1 MTDEAGIGPSERQVN
16 TLIFQQLCRFQIFDE
31 KPETLSPKE
40 RFQLVAISAKYGYAF
55 IGTNSATIKVIKIDD
70 LVRISD
76 ERQESPGTTV
86 SDYPHE
92 KLSLSDKPLHIAV
105 DCQEQ
110 VISVIT
116 KGDANLRVHI
126 FDIVDVCKQASSAKA
141 FLTTGLSKETDVD
154 LIDLQWNPVTPS
166 LFAVCLSDGTAE
178 LWTWSE
184 GKLSLLS
191 SLPQIFKA
199 DAFCWSPKG
208 KQIVIGTNDG
218 QLLQFTH
225 NMEQKKIVPK
235 PDFTNE
241 AVKVVDILWISTF
254 MWVVAYIDEEE
265 TVQPNLAIVHAPK
278 EQPVSFIN
286 FEDICYGSGEDRK
299 SRYYM
304 KFLDKWGF
312 VIASSGNSMETGI
325 LGHKPDVKT
334 SWDVWTLEDTA
345 RVELPLCDSDDTFP
359 MGFAVDFSSQLPF
372 LAVNKQKLDPV
383 PILLLLS
390 SEGLLCPFHIINKE
404 SKESLQYRTEPLPTV
419 GVSKGIAVRQ
429 TAMDGQPAGIG
440 PQGSINLTTTTTG
453 AMPPAPKPPTAQPS
467 SVMPFSF
474 KPPTQPGS
482 TTQSGFS
489 FSSTAFG
496 RDGPVLSTAGSQ
508 VTQPTDDSRVPST
521 GAQTKPFSFSFQP
534 SGVTSGTP
542 PFSFA
547 KAASSTTDAPST
559 SSFPSFTPPA
569 PSTAQTVPFGAASS
583 QGLFGSSSGVGQG
596 TQSQGLFGSSTK
608 TNQSQSSG
616 TPFSFSKPAFSF
628 NAQPGSTTSQA
639 SVPSTVASASGGQ
652 TSAPPAYPFARPS
665 GSSDK
670 PVAPSQP
677 ISGQAGPGQQTTG
690 TLVAPTKAQGTVPPT
705 SHAPVSNPPSVAPPN
720 QVAPMMKS
728 LPFVVTEEP
737 QGASSQIT
745 LPKVQDVPKAPGNL
759 SVTIPL
765 EQRKSA
771 MQAQRAAAAA
781 AVQAQKQV
789 YAPVVEPVSPVSSV
803 STSVGGEHLESA
815 LMSNILDEMEHF
827 GKEIDG
833 LKSRT
838 RDGKYSIGN
847 KEELRRIRKDMADL
861 DSFKADVLECTKS
874 LNEDV
879 HSIKSKLLSSFALL
893 EESRIRKQR
902 NKDPKFITLLKARE
916 LDPQTASKMQE
927 IRGMYH
933 YLDVGSRDVNRS
945 LDMEWEENQ
954 RRGNRNGS
962 RKLAT
967 PTMDTVYHTL
977 RNHHNIMA
985 SQRIALED
993 IREKLVRAQKY
1004 DPIGALYRG
1013 PLPSPRFRSDEVEPL
1028 ALKLSETK
1036 LHSSRRERRTP
1047 ASAKKQSLLRDIL
1060 SRRTQTPMRSSPK
1073 VLSREEQ
1080 VSSPTLSYSS
1090 EGSYTPSAPFSKKLD
1105 FTDDAGP
1112 DPTRGNQETKFQ
1124 QAITPQRESTPVKDM
1139 TNGMPLKQTT
1149 MPPKQGMMP
1158 PAYPT
1163 TVMSHP
1169 VSVGG
1174 STNIGR
1180 VPPVVGVASGN
1191 GMPPP
1196 RAVSSPTAVSQT
1208 GVTTTTAPSSFAHT
1222 GTGTVLWGADASK
1235 ATPAQLAGAAALN
1248 RLPTKGQGASGE
1260 PTTSKLPPNVN
1271 IKNLDSLK
1279 STMPPPVTFAAVAS
1293 SVDTDTAQVVT
1304 QVLSE
1309 ITATSGKSVPPPGT
1323 AVRDT
1328 PTVSSKPVEV
1338 PTVTSPFVQP
1348 SLSTGASSSVS
1359 SSKPSAVIAEA
1370 PKSGGALHTPVAAS
1384 TPTDTATTVPQSTKF
1399 DFGTRN
1405 NNASTSVPGGFFLGG
1420 AVTENPTGA
1429 SAVFGGRKAQTSQDT
1444 NQTPEAKDGTLKGL
1458 LEENPTDSKAP
1469 KSGPVSSTPQGNT
1482 ASAAPPPAAPINF
1495 SFASSSSKFGF
1506 GGSNSGFSF
1515 SQKAST
1521 APNAETSSA
1530 FGQSAAITATPSSQ
1544 PSEAV
1549 NASTASTPV
1558 ETEAAGPFVFPVS
1571 KPSIG
1576 TDSASGFA
1584 PGGTPNLFGGS
1595 TPSSSTPTSV
1605 SAAAVVTTSAVSN
1618 LAVSSAT
1625 ATSLFGNQAPT
1636 IPQTTSAF
1644 SFSFVGQ
1651 ATPVTVSAPSSG
1663 FSFAPTSS
1671 SGAIVSSTS
1680 ATGTTPSLFATA
1692 TTSAVPAQTTTDASG
1707 FSFASTSSGQSL
1719 FGGSGAGKPLFGS
1732 PATTTKPSLFGQP
1745 ASTSA
1750 FAVSSSTTTSSGGGF
1765 SFGQPTTTSQSFFG
1779 QPTSTTQSVFGGQP
1793 SPFSTA
1799 SASSPFGQ
1807 KSAFGQAPVSSTT
1820 ASTGLFS
1827 QPTASNTS
1835 AGPFGTSTPAATT
1848 ASGQSTSGGVSF
1860 GGAFGLGGKP
1870 NPEAAKINP
1879 FGVAASTAGGSGLFG
1894 GTTTLFGGQGP
1905 KAFGSPTS
1913 SGGGGFGGSG
1923 SFSTNAGGVVAG
1935 GFGSASQ
1942 TSTASSAFG
1951 GGPSFGGAPAFG
1963 GKPSFGSPS
1972 GFGTGAAFSN
1982 PLGQSTFG
1990 ASPPS
1995 GSVFGASSSTMP
2007 NTPSAGFG
2015 GFASQNTPSFGGIAS
2030 NSPPAFGTGGGGGGF
2045 GAAQTGG
2052 AFGGNTAF
2060 GGGFSST
2067 QGSGFG
2073 NNNSNASFGAGSFS
2087 QYRN

>member
-1 MTDEAGIGPSERQVN
+1 
-16 TLIFQQLCRFQIFDE
+16 
-31 KPETLSPKE
+31 
-40 RFQLVAISAKYGYAF
+40 
-55 IGTNSATIKVIKIDD
+55 
-70 LVRISD
+70 
-76 ERQESPGTTV
+76 
-86 SDYPHE
+86 
-92 KLSLSDKPLHIAV
+92 
-105 DCQEQ
+105 
-110 VISVIT
+110 
-116 KGDANLRVHI
+116 
-126 FDIVDVCKQASSAKA
+126 
-141 FLTTGLSKETDVD
+141 
-154 LIDLQWNPVTPS
+154 
-166 LFAVCLSDGTAE
+166 
-178 LWTWSE
+178 
-184 GKLSLLS
+184 
-191 SLPQIFKA
+191 
-199 DAFCWSPKG
+199 
-208 KQIVIGTNDG
+208 
-218 QLLQFTH
+218 
-225 NMEQKKIVPK
+225 
-235 PDFTNE
+235 
-241 AVKVVDILWISTF
+241 
-254 MWVVAYIDEEE
+254 
-265 TVQPNLAIVHAPK
+265 
-278 EQPVSFIN
+278 
-286 FEDICYGSGEDRK
+286 
-299 SRYYM
+299 
-304 KFLDKWGF
+304 
-312 VIASSGNSMETGI
+312 
-325 LGHKPDVKT
+325 
-334 SWDVWTLEDTA
+334 
-345 RVELPLCDSDDTFP
+345 
-359 MGFAVDFSSQLPF
+359 
-372 LAVNKQKLDPV
+372 
-383 PILLLLS
+383 
-390 SEGLLCPFHIINKE
+390 
-404 SKESLQYRTEPLPTV
+404 
-419 GVSKGIAVRQ
+419 
-429 TAMDGQPAGIG
+429 
-440 PQGSINLTTTTTG
+440 
-453 AMPPAPKPPTAQPS
+453 
-467 SVMPFSF
+467 
-474 KPPTQPGS
+474 
-482 TTQSGFS
+482 
-489 FSSTAFG
+489 
-496 RDGPVLSTAGSQ
+496 
-508 VTQPTDDSRVPST
+508 
-521 GAQTKPFSFSFQP
+521 
-534 SGVTSGTP
+534 
-542 PFSFA
+542 
-547 KAASSTTDAPST
+547 
-559 SSFPSFTPPA
+559 
-569 PSTAQTVPFGAASS
+569 
-583 QGLFGSSSGVGQG
+583 
-596 TQSQGLFGSSTK
+596 
-608 TNQSQSSG
+608 
-616 TPFSFSKPAFSF
+616 
-628 NAQPGSTTSQA
+628 
-639 SVPSTVASASGGQ
+639 
-652 TSAPPAYPFARPS
+652 
-665 GSSDK
+665 
-670 PVAPSQP
+670 
-677 ISGQAGPGQQTTG
+677 
-690 TLVAPTKAQGTVPPT
+690 
-705 SHAPVSNPPSVAPPN
+705 
-720 QVAPMMKS
+720 
-728 LPFVVTEEP
+728 
-737 QGASSQIT
+737 
-745 LPKVQDVPKAPGNL
+745 
-759 SVTIPL
+759 
-765 EQRKSA
+765 
-771 MQAQRAAAAA
+771 
-781 AVQAQKQV
+781 
-789 YAPVVEPVSPVSSV
+789 
-803 STSVGGEHLESA
+803 
-815 LMSNILDEMEHF
+815 MSNILDEMEHF

-838 RDGKYSIGN
+838 RDGKYSVGN

-879 HSIKSKLLSSFALL
+879 HSIKSKLLNSFALL

-1036 LHSSRRERRTP
+1036 LHASRRERRTP

-1105 FTDDAGP
+1105 FTDDAGS

-1158 PAYPT
+1158 PVAAALWAYMMIPVDRTSKQAHKYVLGYCLCISNNSYVSPSQCGRFNEHWEGSSSCWCRKWQRYAT
-1163 TVMSHP
+1163 TE
-1169 VSVGG
+1169 GG
-1174 STNIGR
+1174 IISD
-1180 VPPVVGVASGN
+1180 
-1191 GMPPP
+1191 
-1196 RAVSSPTAVSQT
+1196 SSLAD
-1208 GVTTTTAPSSFAHT
+1208 GVTTDDAPSSFAHT

-1248 RLPTKGQGASGE
+1248 RLPTKGHGASGE

-1293 SVDTDTAQVVT
+1293 SVDTDTAQ
-1304 QVLSE
+1304 
-1309 ITATSGKSVPPPGT
+1309 
-1323 AVRDT
+1323 DT

-1348 SLSTGASSSVS
+1348 SLSTVGASSSVS

-1370 PKSGGALHTPVAAS
+1370 PKSGGSLHTPVAAS

-1469 KSGPVSSTPQGNT
+1469 KSALQSKVLCWALNRNLTYLYHTHILYGLYSSPSSQERSCQLYT
-1482 ASAAPPPAAPINF
+1482 AGEYCFSCTTTGSSDQF

-1576 TDSASGFA
+1576 YPCDCKCSIIWFFFRTDQQQWRDR
-1584 PGGTPNLFGGS
+1584 
-1595 TPSSSTPTSV
+1595 V
-1605 SAAAVVTTSAVSN
+1605 EHVCYRYD
-1618 LAVSSAT
+1618 
-1625 ATSLFGNQAPT
+1625 
-1636 IPQTTSAF
+1636 
-1644 SFSFVGQ
+1644 
-1651 ATPVTVSAPSSG
+1651 
-1663 FSFAPTSS
+1663 
-1671 SGAIVSSTS
+1671 
-1680 ATGTTPSLFATA
+1680 PSLFATA

-1807 KSAFGQAPVSSTT
+1807 KSG
-1820 ASTGLFS
+1820 
-1827 QPTASNTS
+1827 
-1835 AGPFGTSTPAATT
+1835 
-1848 ASGQSTSGGVSF
+1848 
-1860 GGAFGLGGKP
+1860 
-1870 NPEAAKINP
+1870 
-1879 FGVAASTAGGSGLFG
+1879 
-1894 GTTTLFGGQGP
+1894 
-1905 KAFGSPTS
+1905 
-1913 SGGGGFGGSG
+1913 
-1923 SFSTNAGGVVAG
+1923 
-1935 GFGSASQ
+1935 
-1942 TSTASSAFG
+1942 
-1951 GGPSFGGAPAFG
+1951 
-1963 GKPSFGSPS
+1963 
-1972 GFGTGAAFSN
+1972 
-1982 PLGQSTFG
+1982 
-1990 ASPPS
+1990 
-1995 GSVFGASSSTMP
+1995 
-2007 NTPSAGFG
+2007 
-2015 GFASQNTPSFGGIAS
+2015 
-2030 NSPPAFGTGGGGGGF
+2030 
-2045 GAAQTGG
+2045 
-2052 AFGGNTAF
+2052 
-2060 GGGFSST
+2060 
-2067 QGSGFG
+2067 
-2073 NNNSNASFGAGSFS
+2073 
-2087 QYRN
+2087 